1 MADESNIPSFDES
14 RPFEEVDA
22 IPSFDESRLSEEVDT
37 QPSIGGAAVVQP
49 QAPQPEEGD
58 GALRTAQDFGLG
70 AAQGLTLGAADEL
83 TGAAKAAYDVA
94 TTDKSLSDLKDLY
107 QEYQRIEQ
115 ARYKQAQERS
125 PWAYGGGQLAGAIV
139 PGVGAAG
146 VAVRAIRPVTTLGR
160 VLAGSASGAITGG
173 VEGLASSEAPII
185 GGTEGDV
192 SRALSEAK
200 SGAALGGVLGGALET
215 TLGKVAAGTAAAKE
229 GGEKILEKFSYPRQ
243 LKKIYEAGKEGSD
256 IISDV
261 AKQEALYGERKAGQK
276 IGEQLVKPSTEL
288 AGEISDVVEQAT
300 NRGIKLDVSNEVSD
314 SLNAIYRLFKKDET
328 FLYDPRAKSIFNY
341 LENFANKEV
350 TPTTAKSLASDLNNY
365 AKLLSKE
372 SNSGAFPS
380 LLKEASS
387 KIRMLLKEQIP
398 GYKEASEAF
407 TKYSSEVPEFLTG
420 KAISE
425 ANPAKFV
432 ETVSDEVEKFI
443 GAVGRYGTD
452 KATEVKNFKQF
463 ADRLRAFKQAEP
475 NLYAKTG
482 LPEPEAILNSIR
494 SEADMS
500 QMIRTLHNTQSE
512 GFGGGIRSM
521 LAKGAYGAGYAE
533 RAIGESLAKP
543 GIVKTPA
550 KAALDLGKRI
560 YQATDDELVNFAE
573 KLIQD
578 PKLATKGQALM
589 DAVSTKN
596 MGRRNAI
603 LFTILQTPGAR
614 ELLNQDEGNVQ

>member
-94 TTDKSLSDLKDLY
+94 TTDKSLSDLKELY
-107 QEYQRIEQ
+107 RQYQDIEQ
-115 ARYKQAQERS
+115 KRYKEAQERS
-125 PWAYGGGQLAGAIV
+125 PWAYGGGQLTGALV

-146 VAVRAIRPVTTLGR
+146 AAVRAIRPVTTLGR

-200 SGAALGGVLGGALET
+200 TGAALGGVLGGALET

-288 AGEISDVVEQAT
+288 ASEITDVLEQAT
-300 NRGIKLDVSNEVSD
+300 NRGVKIEATQELADTFNGIRNIFGRDRILRADPKAQKVTEYLARFARND
-314 SLNAIYRLFKKDET
+314 LNPVEA
-328 FLYDPRAKSIFNY
+328 RA
-341 LENFANKEV
+341 LM
-350 TPTTAKSLASDLNNY
+350 SDLGEMAQESDNP
-365 AKLLSKE
+365 AFKRILDEGRKKLR
-372 SNSGAFPS
+372 GA
-380 LLKEASS
+380 LG
-387 KIRMLLKEQIP
+387 EQVP
-398 GYKEASEAF
+398 GYDEAAKAF

-420 KAISE
+420 KAISDTK
-425 ANPAKFV
+425 PAKFV

-560 YQATDDELVNFAE
+560 YQATDDELVNLAE

-589 DAVSTKN
+589 DAISTKN